1 MRPTLRSAS
10 QPTIVFVRIGRN
22 YCIAY
27 CMQRAKT
34 DLAFIFT
41 SWPTVEGKWKRMMMN
56 RISSRLNFTIRRN
69 NNHYREFSL
78 ADKFLGGI
86 FFSLP
91 IPLLRIF
98 LSRAAANFI
107 VNLIAVKMILR
118 RRKSHIA
125 FFFTVFF
132 FFSPTLQLF
141 WFDWVPSTRLRLL
154 SWTFLFFLLPQKKV
168 WERNIRR
175 NDNVIRVIARAA
187 KMLHSHCNVCT
198 NENEE

>member
-125 FFFTVFF
+125 FFFTVIF
-132 FFSPTLQLF
+132 FFSY
-141 WFDWVPSTRLRLL
+141 S
-154 SWTFLFFLLPQKKV
+154 STFLIRLGTVNTAPAAFVDVFIFFIAPEKGMRKKYQ
-168 WERNIRR
+168 E
-175 NDNVIRVIARAA
+175 
-187 KMLHSHCNVCT
+187 KL
-198 NENEE
+198 